1 VSVPPIRPVENI
13 LAMVA
18 ALLVAGAVFPWPL
31 RLACAIGAV
40 GVLVLMIVLRYK
52 SHVVKKQ
59 KRRTIDVYAAV
70 DRIRSERQ
78 ARYERGRPRRRDL

>member
-1 VSVPPIRPVENI
+1 
-13 LAMVA
+13 
-18 ALLVAGAVFPWPL
+18 
-31 RLACAIGAV
+31 
-40 GVLVLMIVLRYK
+40 
-52 SHVVKKQ
+52 VKKQ

>member
-59 KRRTIDVYAAV
+59 RRRTIDVYAAV

-78 ARYERGRPRRRDL
+78 ARYERGRPRRRDS